1 MKNLSILFRCFVV
14 IILFSF
20 AACSRPFLYG
30 QKQQLPG
37 VNTSVHGSQTQVLQA
52 AKKVLEQSGYMV
64 QTETENSL
72 ETSWQSTTPDS
83 HYVEYFGR
91 QDHGTVGAYHRIL
104 INVTADGEN
113 SKVSVASVVKSIVSN
128 LKSTGYEEKKIVK
141 KLNDFTRPS
150 DVQVTNIGIR

>member
-1 MKNLSILFRCFVV
+1 MKKPSILFRCLII

-20 AACSRPFLYG
+20 TACNRPFLYG
-30 QKQQLPG
+30 QKEQLPG
-37 VNTSVHGSQTQVLQA
+37 LTTQVHGSPAQVLQA
-52 AKKVLEQSGYMV
+52 AKKALEQSGYMV

-104 INVTADGEN
+104 VQVTADGEN
-113 SKVSVASVVKSIVSN
+113 SKVSVASVIKSIVSN